1 MTMAE
6 RTVLSFDELNRLYE
20 EEHTLRSMPFEQ
32 FFGEMD
38 LSQEQKDVRED
49 TAEKIEKFMRD
60 ALIAM
65 YYMMQDGVFDYGEAE
80 EAISKP
86 YNDLLKELA
95 IPLTAFFTMS
105 HVISVTTEIISATLN
120 HPDDPYFYS
129 NDRAKLIAENESNS
143 IWNDSQYQ
151 DAILTGKRWKKWS
164 AIVDSR
170 TRATHLDVNGTT
182 VPIDTPFVVG
192 GYLMMYPRDD
202 MTGNAPPEEIVN
214 CRCTALFY

>member
-20 EEHTLRSMPFEQ
+20 EEHTLRSMPFKQ

-49 TAEKIEKFMRD
+49 TAKKIEKFMRD

-65 YYMMQDGVFDYGEAE
+65 YYMTQNVIFDYGEAE

-151 DAILTGKRWKKWS
+151 DAILTGKTRKEWR
-164 AIVDSR
+164 AILDSR
-170 TRATHLDVNGTT
+170 TRATHVIANGQV
-182 VPIDTPFVVG
+182 VPIDQPFEVG
-192 GYLMMYPRDD
+192 DSFLQFPRDTSLGAQID
-202 MTGNAPPEEIVN
+202 EIAN

>member
-38 LSQEQKDVRED
+38 LSQEQKDARED
-49 TAEKIEKFMRD
+49 TAKKIEKFIRD

-65 YYMMQDGVFDYGEAE
+65 YYMTQDGIFDYGEAE

-86 YNDLLKELA
+86 YNGLLKELA

-129 NDRAKLIAENESNS
+129 NDRSKLIAENESNS

-151 DAILTGKRWKKWS
+151 DAILTGKTRKEWR
-164 AIVDSR
+164 AILDSR
-170 TRATHLDVNGTT
+170 TRATHVVANGQV
-182 VPIDTPFVVG
+182 VPIDQPFEVG
-192 GYLMMYPRDD
+192 DSFLQFPRDMSLGASMD
-202 MTGNAPPEEIVN
+202 EIAN

>member
-38 LSQEQKDVRED
+38 LSQEQKDARED
-49 TAEKIEKFMRD
+49 TAKKIEKFIRD

-65 YYMMQDGVFDYGEAE
+65 YYMTQDGIFDYGEAE

-86 YNDLLKELA
+86 YNGLLKELA

-120 HPDDPYFYS
+120 HPDDPYYFS
-129 NDRAKLIAENESNS
+129 TDRARLIAENEANS
-143 IWNDSQYQ
+143 IFNDAQFQ
-151 DAILTGKRWKKWS
+151 DAILTGKTRKGWK
-164 AIVDSR
+164 AILDSR
-170 TRATHLDVNGTT
+170 TRQTHIEANGQE
-182 VPIDTPFVVG
+182 VPIDLPFEVG
-192 GYLMMYPRDD
+192 DSLLMFPRDMSLGASPD
-202 MTGNAPPEEIVN
+202 EIVN
-214 CRCTALFY
+214 CRCTSYYF